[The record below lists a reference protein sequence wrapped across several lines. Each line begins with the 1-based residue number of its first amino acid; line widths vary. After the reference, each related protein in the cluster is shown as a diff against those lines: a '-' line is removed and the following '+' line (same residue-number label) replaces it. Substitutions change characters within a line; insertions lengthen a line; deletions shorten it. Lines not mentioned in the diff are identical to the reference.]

1 MLTCVFSRVPV
12 SSLSNMR
19 TKASRH
25 KVLEI
30 MPANIT
36 ADYPLLTS

>member
-1 MLTCVFSRVPV
+1 MLTCESLRVPT
-12 SSLSNMR
+12 SSLSNWR
-19 TKASRH
+19 IKASRH